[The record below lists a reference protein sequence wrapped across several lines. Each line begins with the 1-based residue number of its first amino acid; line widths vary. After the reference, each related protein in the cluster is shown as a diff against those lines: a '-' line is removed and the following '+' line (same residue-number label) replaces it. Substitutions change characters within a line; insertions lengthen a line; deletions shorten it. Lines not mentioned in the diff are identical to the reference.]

1 MDQHVL
7 LPASLVDLMS
17 LCSSAALF
25 LSSCLFCLLTRLL
38 QAAPS
43 VLVLG
48 PNSIS
53 DVSLIQDRTQEK
65 TMLLHANVVSLS
77 GEEQKARV
85 GLRAEMLTGSVS
97 QFPNKLT
104 SARSYTPAVTLISA
118 LTRPGS

>member
-65 TMLLHANVVSLS
+65 TIHANVVSLS

-104 SARSYTPAVTLISA
+104 CSEELHTCCHPHLCINEARFLI
-118 LTRPGS
+118 